1 MSNETDAD
9 PFSPFNLAALR
20 ATPDLETVNVEKVLT
35 TIPVRRPGKNDF
47 FRVHPGEEFVIDNY
61 VLEHES
67 DQDRAT
73 YWVVPNLRDALGD
86 HLRKVRLFT
95 CIDKRS
101 NVFLWPAKLPTVDG
115 SRAAQSWYMSGLMA
129 AEEAKKVWVKIM
141 GNRQIGAYDIIRAR
155 GDLGDPQWPEH
166 SFEDLIKLAFR
177 DNLIS
182 SMEHA
187 VIRDLNG
194 EI

>member
-1 MSNETDAD
+1 MTDETTMAD
-9 PFSPFNLAALR
+9 PFNLEALR

-35 TIPVRRPGKNDF
+35 TVPVRRPGKNDF
-47 FRVHPGEEFVIDNY
+47 FRVHPDEDYVIDNY
-61 VLEHES
+61 VLEHET
-67 DQDRAT
+67 DQDRMT
-73 YWVVPNLRDALGD
+73 YWVTPNLRDALGD

-95 CIDKRS
+95 CIDKRG
-101 NVFLWPAKLPTVDG
+101 NPFLWPAKLPTVDG
-115 SRAAQSWYMSGLMA
+115 SRSAQSRYTSALLA
-129 AEEAKKVWVKIM
+129 AEEAKTVWVKII
-141 GNRQIGAYDIIRAR
+141 GNRSIGAYNIHRAR
-155 GDLGDPQWPEH
+155 GDLGDPQWPEL

-177 DNLIS
+177 DRLID